1 MTDSPPLPRLSEVA
15 APARMRWALA
25 VLGAVL
31 LLLLGVLYTVSAP
44 RELAG
49 VVTLREAQVH
59 LPLDPQQPP
68 RQVALPHILDDESP
82 AWWGRVTYTLA
93 WPDALTYQTPADA
106 RLALLLPRV
115 GPRFRVL
122 LNDREIAQMGWYGA
136 ETDTV
141 LATAQPH
148 LVPLPP
154 PLLLPRPA
162 LNRLVIEVR
171 ARPLERSGLS
181 PVQLG
186 DYDTLLRRHRQLEWW
201 QVTGAW
207 IMATLA
213 LFVAMLALLLWRV
226 LGERLFLLMG
236 GAALALMVR
245 TVLLVVVEPPLSH
258 ELVFIL
264 HRVAFALFVGLFLL
278 MVEDFFGGQLR
289 WLRIGSWLM
298 IGLTPL
304 WMAWA
309 QWAQDYAVVRAW
321 AGAVTAFA
329 LVALTAAVIDRRRRG
344 RLPFPAMAVSLVAA
358 FALLTGIRDFLV
370 VQLDFPG
377 DGELRW
383 LTFGSIVLMFALG
396 AALVERATSWA
407 RDVQRLNASLAEAV
421 ARRETE
427 LREAFQRLRLAERQ
441 RVVEEERRRLMRDM
455 HDGLGSQLV
464 QTLNLV
470 RSAEGGVERASI
482 EALLRQALDELR
494 LTLDS
499 LEPMEGDLP
508 AILGT
513 LRRRLGPALEAAG
526 LELRWEVQDVPPLP
540 GLDARGVMHLFRCL
554 QEILANVVKHARATR
569 ITVSTWQRDDQVVLT
584 IEDDGVGLPPPERR
598 PPGGRGLRNVITR
611 ATKLGA
617 SVRFY
622 DAHPGT
628 GIELAFSLHGTPPA
642 VDSAWMTR
650 QP

>member
-1 MTDSPPLPRLSEVA
+1 MLL
-15 APARMRWALA
+15 
-25 VLGAVL
+25 VL
-31 LLLLGVLYTVSAP
+31 LHGISTPSDP
-44 RELAG
+44 PG
-49 VVTLREAQVH
+49 VVTLRQAQVH

-68 RQVALPHILDDESP
+68 KSVALPHILDDESP
-82 AWWGRVTYTLA
+82 AWWGRVVYTLP
-93 WPDALTYQTPADA
+93 WPEALTYAESAHA

-122 LNDREIAQMGWYGA
+122 LNDREIAQMGWYA
-136 ETDTV
+136 PETQTV
-141 LATAQPH
+141 LATALPH
-148 LVPLPP
+148 LVALPP
-154 PLLLPRPA
+154 PLLLPQA
-162 LNRLVIEVR
+162 THNRLIIEVW
-171 ARPLERSGLS
+171 ARPLERSGLA
-181 PVQLG
+181 PAQLG
-186 DYDTLLRRHRQLEWW
+186 DHDTLLRRHRQLEWW

-213 LFVAMLALLLWRV
+213 LFVGVLALLLWRV
-226 LGERLFLLMG
+226 LGERLFVLMG

-245 TVLLVVVEPPLSH
+245 TVTLVLVEPALSH
-258 ELVFIL
+258 ELVFLL
-264 HRVAFALFVGLFLL
+264 HRVALAVFVGLFLL
-278 MVEDFFGGQLR
+278 MLEDFFGHQLR
-289 WLRIGSWLM
+289 WMRVGSWLM
-298 IGLTPL
+298 MGLTPMWL
-304 WMAWA
+304 AWA
-309 QWAQDYAVVRAW
+309 QWSQDYTVVRAW
-321 AGAVTAFA
+321 AGGVTVFALAA
-329 LVALTAAVIDRRRRG
+329 LVAIVVDRMRRDD
-344 RLPFPAMAVSLVAA
+344 LPFPTLAVGLVAM
-358 FALLTGIRDFLV
+358 FALLTGVRDFLV

-396 AALVERATSWA
+396 AALVERATGWA

-421 ARRETE
+421 ARREEE
-427 LREAFQRLRLAERQ
+427 LRQAFQRLRLAERQ

-470 RSAEGGVERASI
+470 RSTEGGVERASI

-526 LELRWEVQDVPPLP
+526 LELRWEVQDVPALP

-569 ITVSTWQRDDQVVLT
+569 VTVSTWQRDDQVVLS
-584 IEDDGVGLPPPERR
+584 IEDDGIGLPPMDKR
-598 PPGGRGLRNVITR
+598 PPGGRGLRNIITR

-628 GIELAFSLHGTPPA
+628 GIELAFALHSSPPA
-642 VDSAWMTR
+642 SDSTWLTR

>member
-1 MTDSPPLPRLSEVA
+1 MLASLVA
-15 APARMRWALA
+15 
-25 VLGAVL
+25 L
-31 LLLLGVLYTVSAP
+31 LYAVSAP
-44 RELAG
+44 RALDG
-49 VVTLREAQVH
+49 VAAVREAQVH

-68 RQVALPHILDDESP
+68 RTVPLPHILDDESP
-82 AWWGRVTYTLA
+82 AWWGWVTYTLA
-93 WPDALTYQTPADA
+93 WPATLTYQNPAEA
-106 RLALLLPRV
+106 RLAVLLPRV
-115 GPRFRVL
+115 GPRFRLL
-122 LNDREIAQMGWYGA
+122 LNDREIAQMGWYGPERA
-136 ETDTV
+136 TV
-141 LATAQPH
+141 LSTAQPH
-148 LVPLPP
+148 LVALPSS
-154 PLLLPRPA
+154 LLLPQA
-162 LNRLVIEVR
+162 THNRLIIEVR
-171 ARPLERSGLS
+171 GQPLERSGLS
-181 PVQLG
+181 PLHIG
-186 DYDTLLRRHRQLEWW
+186 DHDVLLRRHRQLEWW
-201 QVTGAW
+201 QITGAW

-213 LFVAMLALLLWRV
+213 LFVGVLALLLWRV

-236 GAALALMVR
+236 GAALALMAR
-245 TVLLVVVEPPLSH
+245 TVMLVVVEPPLPY
-258 ELVFIL
+258 ELLFFL
-264 HRVAFALFVGLFLL
+264 HRLAFALFVGLFIL
-278 MVEDFFGGQLR
+278 MVEDFFGRQMR
-289 WLRIGSWLM
+289 WVRIGSWLM
-298 IGLTPL
+298 IGLTVP
-304 WMAWA
+304 WMVWA
-309 QWAQDYAVVRAW
+309 QWVQDYAVVRAW
-321 AGAVTAFA
+321 AGAITVFAIAALSAVVVEHQQRGHLTFSATA
-329 LVALTAAVIDRRRRG
+329 VG
-344 RLPFPAMAVSLVAA
+344 LVAA

-407 RDVQRLNASLAEAV
+407 RDVQRLNASLSEAV
-421 ARRETE
+421 ARRENE

-470 RSAEGGVERASI
+470 RSAEGHVERSSI

-526 LELRWEVQDVPPLP
+526 LELRWEVQDVPPLQ

-554 QEILANVVKHARATR
+554 QEILANVVKHAHATR
-569 ITVSTWQRDDQVVLT
+569 VTVSTWLRDDHVVLT
-584 IEDDGVGLPPPERR
+584 IEDDGTGLPPPEKR
-598 PPGGRGLRNVITR
+598 PPGGRGLRNIITR

-628 GIELAFSLHGTPPA
+628 GIELAFPLHGNPPA

-650 QP
+650 AA